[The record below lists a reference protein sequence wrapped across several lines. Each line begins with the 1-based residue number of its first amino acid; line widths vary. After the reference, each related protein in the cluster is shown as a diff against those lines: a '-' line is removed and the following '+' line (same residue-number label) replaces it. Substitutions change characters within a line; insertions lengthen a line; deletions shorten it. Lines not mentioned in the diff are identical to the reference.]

1 LSSDVL
7 LIINGRVYEGFAA
20 EFLYVTE
27 QISGAASS
35 TGAQKARV
43 PGCFEGAVQASPRSE
58 ADCKVSY
65 CCLLW
70 HAWGNHTFYLYNHK

>member
-20 EFLYVTE
+20 EFLFVTE

-43 PGCFEGAVQASPRSE
+43 PGCFEGAVQASPRSQ
-58 ADCKVSY
+58 ADCKVS
-65 CCLLW
+65 
-70 HAWGNHTFYLYNHK
+70 